1 MNYLQEIWTMIAF
14 GVLVIQKSFFVIF
27 CRFFVSIMNLVFT
40 FFAFRIVKRRR
51 QTFNYASCPPILPDF
66 SDHVTEIYLKQSYVI
81 MPRFMFL
88 ASCAHCVTSVTKSQV
103 EHESL
108 LHPLQGLFSGLLSK
122 EIFKRPESRLS

>member
-14 GVLVIQKSFFVIF
+14 GVLLIQKSFFVIF

-40 FFAFRIVKRRR
+40 FCAFQIVKRRR

-66 SDHVTEIYLKQSYVI
+66 SDHVTEIYLKSSYVI

-88 ASCAHCVTSVTKSQV
+88 TSCAHRVTIVPNS
-103 EHESL
+103 
-108 LHPLQGLFSGLLSK
+108 
-122 EIFKRPESRLS
+122 